1 MTEASTS
8 CTSPERRAMTSPLR
22 VSVKKP
28 IGSDSENG
36 KSTYVSL
43 LGLERSGELAAE
55 LTDKAKSV
63 LDIFGDEGEFLAEL
77 ADKLSSRKS

>member
-1 MTEASTS
+1 MGLAFQIVDDILDVTS
-8 CTSPERRAMTSPLR
+8 SE
-22 VSVKKP
+22 SVLGKP